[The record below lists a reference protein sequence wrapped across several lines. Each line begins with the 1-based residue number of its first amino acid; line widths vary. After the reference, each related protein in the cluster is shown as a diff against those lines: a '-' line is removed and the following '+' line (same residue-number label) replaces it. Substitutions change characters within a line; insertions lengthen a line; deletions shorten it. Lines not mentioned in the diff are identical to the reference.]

1 MAGQIQEYE
10 ISSGTG
16 RTGASRS
23 VCEAQ
28 VALIHLG
35 GHGIGYVILIQSRSE
50 WCFAVILGQECGR
63 EMIRLVNLVGTSVRN
78 GKNV

>member
-16 RTGASRS
+16 RTGASSS

-35 GHGIGYVILIQSRSE
+35 GHGIGYVILIQSR
-50 WCFAVILGQECGR
+50 FRVGMVLCGDFR
-63 EMIRLVNLVGTSVRN
+63 PRMWEGDDKIS
-78 GKNV
+78 